1 MRSRR
6 SGAVRPG
13 DAPPQPE
20 FNGMPHVGASRFLF
34 MAAHGGMGLVRYVM
48 VAQPLRT
55 SVSLCRF
62 PRLVS
67 APGFR
72 AWFPRL
78 VSAAGFRGWFP
89 PPFPARCFPLLFPAA
104 VARGCFPARPS
115 VSPRPFRFAARTAR
129 SPCSAVLRTAQKRA
143 YPSNGYARM
152 AVCGRSGI
160 TPRLPR
166 TGPCQRRKA
175 GKPNPREY
183 LRMPCRGRCHLRGR
197 RLQGHKSNRIRCN
210 DTFSSFFDFLKG
222 L

>member
-20 FNGMPHVGASRFLF
+20 FNGMPHVGASRFF
-34 MAAHGGMGLVRYVM
+34 VYGCAWGCTIRHGCAAVEDV
-48 VAQPLRT
+48 
-55 SVSLCRF
+55 RF
-62 PRLVS
+62 PLSFS

-78 VSAAGFRGWFP
+78 VSAAGFRRRFLHAV
-89 PPFPARCFPLLFPAA
+89 FRCCFLLLLPAA
-104 VARGCFPARPS
+104 VFPHVRLFRRDRS
-115 VSPRPFRFAARTAR
+115 VSPHAPHGLRAPQ
-129 SPCSAVLRTAQKRA
+129 CSVRHKKRA